1 MFENILENNEITD
14 WLFAGGII
22 LSLVIIVMI
31 INKLFKSLYLKIYK
45 LKGSRIKAIQY
56 RDYQILSAEYNVK
69 LIISSIKVL
78 RVLLILLIVYLCLPF
93 VFRFL
98 PWTKHIADNLIQ
110 LTLTPV
116 KSVIESVINYLPNLF
131 FIAVILVIVR
141 FLTKILKYFTS
152 EIEKEKLVIRG
163 FYKEWTRP
171 TFNLV
176 RIILYIFCLV
186 LIFPYLPGSDSPAF
200 QGVSIFLGVL
210 LSLGSTAFVANAV
223 GGLMIIYMR
232 PFAKGDVIKVGDFIG
247 TVVSKN
253 MLVTRIKTPKDEVV
267 SVPNKTIVDNNV
279 INYSNDEVSN
289 GILIFTEI
297 TIGYDI
303 PWRKVHYI
311 MENAA
316 KNTADILENPAPF
329 VLQKALNDFS
339 VCYEINARINEP
351 TKMNKIKSELLQ
363 NLQDG
368 FAKAEIEILSPHY
381 YAFRKGEESTIPKSK
396 ES

>member
-1 MFENILENNEITD
+1 MFENILDNNEITD
-14 WLFAGGII
+14 WLFAAGII
-22 LSLVIIVMI
+22 LSLIIVI
-31 INKLFKSLYLKIYK
+31 FLINKLFKSLYLKIYK
-45 LKGSRIKAIQY
+45 LKGNKIKAIQY

-69 LIISSIKVL
+69 LVISSIKVL
-78 RVLLILLIVYLCLPF
+78 RVILILLIVYLCLPF

-116 KSVIESVINYLPNLF
+116 KKVLESIVNYLPNLF
-131 FIAVILVIVR
+131 FIAVILILVR

-152 EIEKEKLVIRG
+152 EIEKEKLVISG
-163 FYKEWTRP
+163 FYKEWSRP

-176 RIILYIFCLV
+176 RIILYIFSLV

-232 PFAKGDVIKVGDFIG
+232 PFSKGDVIKVGDFIG

-289 GILIFTEI
+289 GILIHTEI

-303 PWRKVHYI
+303 PWRKVHYV

-316 KNTADILENPAPF
+316 KNTTDILDNPAPF

-339 VCYEINARINEP
+339 VAYEINARINEP
-351 TKMNKIKSELLQ
+351 TKMNRIKSELLQ

-381 YAFRKGEESTIPKSK
+381 YAFRKGEESTIPKPKSI
-396 ES
+396 